1 MYFNWL
7 TDHFVDVMFLD
18 LCFVGDYW
26 VCLQI
31 TGGRGQAKE
40 AFCSCKWNECFYKII
55 HAAVLDLWLSRLLL

>member
-40 AFCSCKWNECFYKII
+40 AFCSCKWNES
-55 HAAVLDLWLSRLLL
+55 AL

>member
-1 MYFNWL
+1 MYILFYCVYNVFQLRL
-7 TDHFVDVMFLD
+7 TDHFVDVMF

-40 AFCSCKWNECFYKII
+40 AFCSCKWNES
-55 HAAVLDLWLSRLLL
+55 AL